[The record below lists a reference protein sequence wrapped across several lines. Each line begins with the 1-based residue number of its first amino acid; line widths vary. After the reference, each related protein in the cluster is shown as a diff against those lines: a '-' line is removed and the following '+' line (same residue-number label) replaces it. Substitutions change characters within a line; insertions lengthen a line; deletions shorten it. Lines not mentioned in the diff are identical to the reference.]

1 MTLVV
6 NAPPQAIREDGDRK
20 TWLTVVGGILAA
32 VITAAG
38 AIAVAWISKDNSNKL
53 KDSAVRQKQ
62 IVTPAGALR
71 PKVYQPF
78 IPENASQGPFG
89 FTTPPEVR
97 IEVEQSGGL
106 ITNPVVAYL
115 SRKGQNSSQKPVRS
129 NCITV
134 EPQAANQVAVAI
146 LNTTA
151 AIKDLFQKAPFGRY
165 LTTFEAWGQ
174 STGKTSAATVF
185 NYVYIDGFTEPTFA
199 SNDNSD
205 FSIAPTG
212 GMLIQRQGSQGRYSS
227 ADLNQMFTIVKSC
240 MLLGCYQVWPQ
251 ERDSVIALE
260 VGLIADGTRNPRFTV
275 TLGDGPADTYSI
287 TAYPEA
293 RDPQPSRGS
302 GRPIKM
308 GGANNYFIIKWSKL
322 QGDLC
327 ECKVFVGDSFEGVK
341 RDIDADALNTT
352 GQKAYAHGRTFEA
365 DSLAVDYFKV
375 RIQGRGNGKILLKQ
389 FVVSELPYR
398 ENTFALR

>member
-1 MTLVV
+1 MWSKRRRWRQSNHQNMTLVV

-129 NCITV
+129 NRITV
-134 EPQAANQVAVAI
+134 EHQAANQVAVDI
-146 LNTTA
+146 RNTTA
-151 AIKDLFQKAPFGRY
+151 AINDVFQQAPFGRY
-165 LTTFEAWGQ
+165 L
-174 STGKTSAATVF
+174 
-185 NYVYIDGFTEPTFA
+185 N
-199 SNDNSD
+199 
-205 FSIAPTG
+205 
-212 GMLIQRQGSQGRYSS
+212 
-227 ADLNQMFTIVKSC
+227 
-240 MLLGCYQVWPQ
+240 
-251 ERDSVIALE
+251 
-260 VGLIADGTRNPRFTV
+260 
-275 TLGDGPADTYSI
+275 
-287 TAYPEA
+287 
-293 RDPQPSRGS
+293 
-302 GRPIKM
+302 
-308 GGANNYFIIKWSKL
+308 
-322 QGDLC
+322 
-327 ECKVFVGDSFEGVK
+327 
-341 RDIDADALNTT
+341 
-352 GQKAYAHGRTFEA
+352 
-365 DSLAVDYFKV
+365 
-375 RIQGRGNGKILLKQ
+375 
-389 FVVSELPYR
+389 
-398 ENTFALR
+398 